1 MAFKEPSRTLRIVFD
16 DEDYAGA
23 EVVCRRT
30 VPMSVYFGMARAQQ
44 GENIGEIEEAVRAF
58 GDDVLVSW
66 NVVDEDDNALPANGE
81 GMTAVSFLFARQ
93 ILAGWMAGMAGLPA
107 PLDDASSNGS
117 TSPAATTQMAGS
129 LASPQSS

>member
-44 GENIGEIEEAVRAF
+44 GENIGEIEEAVKAF
-58 GDDVLVSW
+58 GDEVLVSW
-66 NVVDEDDNALPANGE
+66 NVVDDDDKPLPANGE
-81 GMTAVSFLFARQ
+81 GMTAVSFMFARQ
-93 ILAGWMAGMAGLPA
+93 ILSGWMAGMAGLPG
-107 PLDDASSNGS
+107 PLVEPSSDGN
-117 TSPAATTQMAGS
+117 TSEEATTKTEESS
-129 LASPQSS
+129 LSPSSL